1 METLKYNTDSDNLN
15 ITITK
20 TDNVDIMKVD
30 NSITTALEGGSNYW
44 YAINDLDIIK
54 LNSWIDTTGKR
65 NKEVHYKFLD
75 AIYQDVN
82 NKLPIYDLEEVE
94 SLEYQD
100 DYDGD
105 MNTIFSQL
113 DPLGYISIE
122 NIIKGLKS
130 LITDNEEIY
139 NQDFGEQYNGDCI
152 SADVVLQHIVMNKV
166 VFG

>member
-1 METLKYNTDSDNLN
+1 MKTLTYNTDADNLN

-20 TDNVDIMKVD
+20 TDNVDIMNVD

-44 YAINDLDIIK
+44 YAINDSDIAK
-54 LNSWIDTTGKR
+54 LNKWIDEKGTR
-65 NKEVHYKFLD
+65 NKNVHYKFLD
-75 AIYQDVN
+75 AIYQDVS

-94 SLEYQD
+94 SLEYAD

-105 MNTIFSQL
+105 METIFSKL
-113 DPLGYISIE
+113 EPLGYISIE

-139 NQDFGEQYNGDCI
+139 NQEFGEFYTGDST
-152 SADVVLQHIVMNKV
+152 SADVVLQHIVMQEI

>member
-105 MNTIFSQL
+105 MNTIVSQL

-152 SADVVLQHIVMNKV
+152 SADVVLQHIVMNTV

>member
-44 YAINDLDIIK
+44 YAINDSDIEK
-54 LNSWIDTTGKR
+54 LNKWIDTTGKR
-65 NKEVHYKFLD
+65 NKKVHYKFLD

-82 NKLPIYDLEEVE
+82 NKLPIYDLDEVE

-105 MNTIFSQL
+105 MNTIFSRL
-113 DPLGYISIE
+113 EPLGYISIE

-130 LITDNEEIY
+130 LIKDNEDIY
-139 NQDFGEQYNGDCI
+139 NEEFGEVYRGDVI
-152 SADVVLQHIVMNKV
+152 SADVVLQHIVMNKL